1 MTTTEAVIAGRELRF
16 RWQASA
22 PLVLDLPQLEVSS
35 GERLFVC
42 GPSGCGKSSL
52 LALIAGVTTVSSGQL
67 QVMGQE
73 LARLSGRKRD
83 QLRADALGVIFQQF
97 NLLPYLSVR
106 DNVLLACRFSSRR
119 AGNAVAISG
128 SVRAE
133 AERLLGHLGLSG
145 PLLDA
150 PAASLSVGQ
159 QQRVAAARALIGRPP
174 LVIADEPTSSL
185 DRYHRQAFVDLLLA
199 ECEAAGSA
207 LLFVSHDDSLAG
219 HFDRVLDLP
228 ALNRVATSA
237 TASSPKVSP

>member
-83 QLRADALGVIFQQF
+83 H
-97 NLLPYLSVR
+97 
-106 DNVLLACRFSSRR
+106 VL
-119 AGNAVAISG
+119 
-128 SVRAE
+128 
-133 AERLLGHLGLSG
+133 
-145 PLLDA
+145 
-150 PAASLSVGQ
+150 
-159 QQRVAAARALIGRPP
+159 
-174 LVIADEPTSSL
+174 
-185 DRYHRQAFVDLLLA
+185 
-199 ECEAAGSA
+199 
-207 LLFVSHDDSLAG
+207 
-219 HFDRVLDLP
+219 
-228 ALNRVATSA
+228 
-237 TASSPKVSP
+237 